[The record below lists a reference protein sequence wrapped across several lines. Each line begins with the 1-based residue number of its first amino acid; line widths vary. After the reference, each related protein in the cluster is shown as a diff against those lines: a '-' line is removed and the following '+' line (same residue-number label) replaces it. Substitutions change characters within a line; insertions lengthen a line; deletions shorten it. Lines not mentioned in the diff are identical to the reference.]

1 MAWFP
6 PLDLTQFFVFTL
18 VLVRTS
24 ALVMTVPVLGGT
36 GVPSQVRVLLSMALA
51 LLVTPAQLGGQ
62 LSMPSTLLGYVIT
75 LGCETLL
82 GLVLGLGVMIILS
95 GVQLAGQIIGQLGG
109 MSLAEVLNPDL
120 DTDVPL
126 LSQVLNMF
134 ALAIFVTIGGHRLVL
149 GGLLD
154 TFIAMPAGTGTPLA
168 SFSETLVTLVAQS
181 CELGIRIAAPCTVAL
196 LLANV
201 VLGLITRT
209 LPQLNVLSFGFG
221 LGALVTFAALSVSL
235 GTVAWVL
242 QAEIDQ
248 AWQLMREMWG

>member
-18 VLVRTS
+18 VLFRTA

-36 GVPSQVRVLLSMALA
+36 GVPAQARVMLSMALA
-51 LLVTPAQLGGQ
+51 LLVTPSQLGHTPP
-62 LSMPSTLLGYVIT
+62 MPSTLLGFVIT

-95 GVQLAGQIIGQLGG
+95 GVQLAGQIISQLGG

-168 SFSETLVTLVAQS
+168 SFSETLVTLLAQS

-235 GTVAWVL
+235 ATVAWIL

-248 AWQLMREMWG
+248 AWELIREMWS

>member
-1 MAWFP
+1 MIP
-6 PLDLTQFFVFTL
+6 PFDLTQFFVFTL
-18 VLVRTS
+18 VLFRTS
-24 ALVMTVPVLGGT
+24 ALVMTVPVLGGAN
-36 GVPSQVRVLLSMALA
+36 VPSQVRVFLSMALA

-62 LSMPSTLLGYVIT
+62 FSMPTTLLGYVIT

-95 GVQLAGQIIGQLGG
+95 GVQLAGQIISQLGG

-134 ALAIFVTIGGHRLVL
+134 ALAIFVTIGGHRMVL

-154 TFIAMPAGTGTPLA
+154 TFIAMPAGTGTPMA
-168 SFSETLVTLVAQS
+168 SFSETLVTLVALS
-181 CELGIRIAAPCTVAL
+181 CELGVRIAAPCTAAL
-196 LLANV
+196 LLSNV

-221 LGALVTFAALSVSL
+221 LARWSPL
-235 GTVAWVL
+235 
-242 QAEIDQ
+242 
-248 AWQLMREMWG
+248 RR